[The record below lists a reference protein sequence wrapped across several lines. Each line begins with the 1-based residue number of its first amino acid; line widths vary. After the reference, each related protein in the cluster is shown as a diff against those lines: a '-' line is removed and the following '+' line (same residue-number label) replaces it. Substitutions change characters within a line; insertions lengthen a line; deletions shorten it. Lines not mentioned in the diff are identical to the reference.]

1 MCSVVKCSTVN
12 QPVILIA
19 DVSKAGPGKLT
30 ASCTG
35 VKSAG
40 IVAVTIANSDNKSS
54 IYTITFTP
62 QQQDDYALS
71 VYFDKQPVP
80 MSPFNITVTPQYD
93 ASKCIITDLPS
104 ESPLLVNCD
113 IQFGVD
119 ATLAGSAEL
128 MILKTGSSLAQ
139 VSSSAVVTEDTHK
152 KGYYHIKY
160 TPTAPGE
167 HYLHLTY
174 GGDPIPDSPVCFKIA
189 KISNGA
195 DSCYILPKD
204 LPLSGSPC
212 KFHISTAG
220 TGKEGTLKITASGP
234 GTVAVKIMN
243 EGAIQ
248 SCELTLSKVGVYSV
262 DILWNDEP
270 IKDNPFTLCFEK
282 VV

>member
-1 MCSVVKCSTVN
+1 MCSIVESSVVG
-12 QPVILIA
+12 QPVILTA
-19 DVSKAGPGKLT
+19 NASKAGPGSLT
-30 ASCTG
+30 ASCIGSETG
-35 VKSAG
+35 EISVNVDQAESG
-40 IVAVTIANSDNKSS
+40 IYAIS
-54 IYTITFTP
+54 FTP
-62 QQQDDYALS
+62 QQQDDYSLC

-104 ESPLLVNCD
+104 ESPLLVNSD

-139 VSSSAVVTEDTHK
+139 VSSSAMVTEDTHK

-160 TPTAPGE
+160 IPTAPGE

-174 GGDPIPDSPVCFKIA
+174 GGDPIPDSPVHFKVV
-189 KISNGA
+189 KISSGA
-195 DSCYILPKD
+195 NSCYILPED

-212 KFHISTAG
+212 KFRISTAG
-220 TGKEGTLKITASGP
+220 AGKGTLKITTSGP
-234 GTVAVKIMN
+234 KKVAVQIMN

-248 SCELTLSKVGVYSV
+248 LCELTLSKVGTYSV

-270 IKDNPFTLCFEK
+270 IKNNPFTLCFEK